1 MKVFRNG
8 KWNDSS
14 HRDYLMTGD
23 IIELNTG
30 DEIPADCLILSSNEL
45 KADESVMTGEP
56 DAVDKEPM
64 GVCIKK
70 RD

>member
-1 MKVFRNG
+1 MV
-8 KWNDSS
+8 
-14 HRDYLMTGD
+14 GD

-30 DEIPADCLILSSNEL
+30 DEIPADCILLASNEF

-56 DAVDKEPM
+56 DAVEKEPM
-64 GVCIKK
+64 SICVKK